1 MTRLLPYPLLAL
13 SLLVTWILLN
23 GWSPG
28 HLVLGCVIALAATGA
43 MVSLQPA
50 KPTLRRWSR
59 IPWLVLVV
67 LYDIALS
74 NLAVA
79 SLILRGGDR
88 NRAAGFVEI
97 PLQLRDPTGLAV
109 LACIITSTPGTAW
122 VEYHSAGGL
131 LRIHVLDL
139 VSAEET
145 SAQIKQRYES
155 LLLEIFE

>member
-1 MTRLLPYPLLAL
+1 MTRFLPYPLLAV
-13 SLLVTWILLN
+13 SLLVVWVLLN
-23 GWSPG
+23 GWSVG
-28 HLVLGCVIALAATGA
+28 HILLGCVIALAATSA

-50 KPTLRRWSR
+50 KPVLRRWSK
-59 IPWLVLVV
+59 IPRLVLVV

-79 SLILRGGDR
+79 RIILRRERG
-88 NRAAGFVEI
+88 NRIAGFVEI

-122 VEYHSAGGL
+122 IEYHSAGGL

-139 VSAEET
+139 VSEEEMI
-145 SAQIKQRYES
+145 AQIKQRYES